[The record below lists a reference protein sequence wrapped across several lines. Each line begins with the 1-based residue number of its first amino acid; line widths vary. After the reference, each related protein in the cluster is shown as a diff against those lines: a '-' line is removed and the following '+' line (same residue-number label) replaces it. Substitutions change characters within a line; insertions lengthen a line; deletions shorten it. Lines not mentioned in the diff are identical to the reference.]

1 MGGGSSPL
9 FSSPSPRNL
18 PRSRRGS
25 SWAGLRFP
33 GPAAF
38 SSLPPAGA
46 APVLAGSSRPPHR
59 GGMCTS
65 AMLPANTAVAQS
77 PVAGASPQARRGA
90 AGRAGAGLAAPR
102 VDGPGPPAP
111 RPPFPSAGR
120 SVHPPR
126 CAQVRSAAGRRLRA
140 GKGLGRASPRP
151 RRRGRAEAA
160 RAGGGALATGFWAA
174 GRREW
179 DPLIFHAAQG
189 LSYFFRIKRQTSTSP
204 RGGGSPPA
212 LAASSPLGAAPSF
225 GAQQLPLSRRVGSA
239 VGFAALSPPEP
250 PLPSAAAEH
259 SERVSPHFPAPVSWR
274 GWQRVTAEP
283 TFCRAF
289 PPGGG
294 ALRASSPNSQ
304 GTKPTDGHRGIPQ
317 PPALGRYN
325 QRASAATRTRPGTS
339 FLHGGIFFWW

>member
-1 MGGGSSPL
+1 MGGAVPPFSAPLPLAICPDPAEAVPGPVCVSRAPPPSHHFPPPGQPRSWRAAAAPHTGGVCVPPQCSPQTPRL
-9 FSSPSPRNL
+9 PSPQLRAP
-18 PRSRRGS
+18 PRRLGE
-25 SWAGLRFP
+25 GLR
-33 GPAAF
+33 
-38 SSLPPAGA
+38 
-46 APVLAGSSRPPHR
+46 
-59 GGMCTS
+59 
-65 AMLPANTAVAQS
+65 
-77 PVAGASPQARRGA
+77 
-90 AGRAGAGLAAPR
+90 AGRAQGSPPPGLT
-102 VDGPGPPAP
+102 VPAP

-140 GKGLGRASPRP
+140 GRGLGRASPRP

-283 TFCRAF
+283 TFRRAF

-325 QRASAATRTRPGTS
+325 QQASAATRTRPGTS